1 MRIMHMGKNLIIDNK
16 VVSNIVFYP
25 RKTPIPA
32 NLAPNIHPLQFKIT
46 KNITIGGIF
55 FQKDEN
61 SPTILLFHGNGEI
74 ALDYIYS
81 ARFFFECGVNL
92 AVMDFRGYGF
102 STGDPYYT
110 SLIADAMPIYSE
122 LKKWM
127 DSRGFIDSIFVLG
140 RSLGSVCACEIGANN
155 PKEVKGIIFESGFAS
170 IYNLM
175 TQLFRVKSSQMS
187 PSSLDKYSNDFR
199 VKKFNK
205 PVLIIHGS
213 SDMIIPHSEAILL
226 YKNIP
231 ENIEKKLVTIE
242 GAGHNDI
249 INYRK
254 EYFTSIEQFVNK
266 NKYL

>member
-1 MRIMHMGKNLIIDNK
+1 MGKNSIIDNQ

-25 RKTPIPA
+25 RRTPIPT
-32 NLAPNIHPLQFKIT
+32 NLAPNIHTLQFQIMRG
-46 KNITIGGIF
+46 ITIGGIF

-61 SPTILLFHGNGEI
+61 LPTILLFHGNGEL
-74 ALDYIYS
+74 ALEYILS
-81 ARFFFECGVNL
+81 ARQFFECDVNL

-102 STGDPYYT
+102 STGKPYYT
-110 SLIADAMPIYSE
+110 SLISDAMPIYSG

-127 DSRGFIDSIFVLG
+127 SSRGFIDSIFVLG
-140 RSLGSVCACEIGANN
+140 RSLGSVCASEIGANN
-155 PKEVKGIIFESGFAS
+155 PNELKGIIFESGFAS
-170 IYNLM
+170 IYNIM

-187 PSSLDKYSNDFR
+187 LSSLNKYSNDFR
-199 VKKFNK
+199 VRKFNK

-226 YKNIP
+226 YKSIP
-231 ENIEKKLVTIE
+231 ENVEKKLVTIE

>member
-1 MRIMHMGKNLIIDNK
+1 MGKNLIIDNQ

-25 RKTPIPA
+25 RKTPIPTE
-32 NLAPNIHPLQFKIT
+32 LAPNIHPLQFKIS
-46 KNITIGGIF
+46 KSITIGGIF

-61 SPTILLFHGNGEI
+61 LPTILLFHGNGEV
-74 ALDYIYS
+74 AMDYIYS
-81 ARFFFECGVNL
+81 ARLFFECDVNL
-92 AVMDFRGYGF
+92 VVVDFRGYGF
-102 STGDPYYT
+102 STGEPYYT
-110 SLIADAMPIYSE
+110 SLISDAMPIYSE

-127 DSRGFIDSIFVLG
+127 DSRGFIDTIFVLG
-140 RSLGSVCACEIGANN
+140 RSLGSVCASEIGAIN
-155 PKEVKGIIFESGFAS
+155 PKELKGIIFESGFAS

-175 TQLFRVKSSQMS
+175 TQLFRVKSSQIS
-187 PSSLDKYSNDFR
+187 PSSLNKYSNDFR
-199 VKKFNK
+199 VRKFDK

-231 ENIEKKLVTIE
+231 EYVEKKLIIIE

-254 EYFTSIEQFVNK
+254 EYFSALEEFINK
-266 NKYL
+266 NK